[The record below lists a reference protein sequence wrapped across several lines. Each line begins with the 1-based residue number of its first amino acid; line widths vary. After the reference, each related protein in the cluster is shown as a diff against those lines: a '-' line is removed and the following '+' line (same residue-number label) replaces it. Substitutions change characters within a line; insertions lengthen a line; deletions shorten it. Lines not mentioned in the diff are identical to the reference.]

1 MNWTKL
7 KGALGKVE
15 PFKKFLKKEQFIFQS
30 KTSIVIL
37 DHDIPSGF
45 VVNLDQTFLFYVS
58 PGKYSYSSK
67 GLKNVPIKG
76 LNDKRQIKSTFVVT
90 TTDFFLLI

>member
-7 KGALGKVE
+7 KGAIGKVE
-15 PFKKFLKKEQFIFQS
+15 HFKKFLKKEQFILQS

-37 DHDIPSGF
+37 DHDIPSEF
-45 VVNLDQTFLFYVS
+45 VLNLDQTFLFYVS

-67 GLKNVPIKG
+67 GSKNVPIKG
-76 LNDKRQIKSTFVVT
+76 LNDKRQITSTFVVT